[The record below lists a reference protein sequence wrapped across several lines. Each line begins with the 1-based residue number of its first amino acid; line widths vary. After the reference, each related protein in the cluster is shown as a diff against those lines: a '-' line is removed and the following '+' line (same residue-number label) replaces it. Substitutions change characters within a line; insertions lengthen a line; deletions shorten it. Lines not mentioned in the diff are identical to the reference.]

1 MEWQMTTTPKIFIVY
16 CTIAGF
22 ISAWAISGLLVVIDP
37 ISRTPTGTFFGV
49 IGTSLGFTDP
59 TAAQYVGF
67 ALHVLTGMA
76 AGNIFGQIALYWH
89 KVIPCNSRHGI
100 VSGMIVG
107 MALWIILFV
116 PLATFGIQPRFIN
129 NIKPDFILI
138 SITLLENIK
147 TTKRLI
153 KEVRSRLK
161 IPIIIGG
168 PAVNGVNSYD
178 TINVRVMQNA
188 SAKELVTLIN
198 NMY

>member
-1 MEWQMTTTPKIFIVY
+1 
-16 CTIAGF
+16 
-22 ISAWAISGLLVVIDP
+22 
-37 ISRTPTGTFFGV
+37 
-49 IGTSLGFTDP
+49 
-59 TAAQYVGF
+59 
-67 ALHVLTGMA
+67 MA
-76 AGNIFGQIALYWH
+76 AGNIFGQIALFWH